1 MLIFMP
7 SAATNYLDPQ
17 TLASIGALD
26 LRARMIVEG
35 VMTGMHRSPFQGFSV
50 EFAQHRQYAPG
61 DDIRHLDWKIFGR
74 TDKLYLKQYQQETNL
89 DLLLLVDV
97 SGSMAYTSQQATKA
111 TKDKAGN
118 VTPARQAWR
127 KFDHAASLAAAM
139 AYLALGQQDR
149 VGLMMFS
156 SSMRSATR
164 LSNTHDHWRGIVE
177 ALASAKINTLEQQA
191 AAKEAADAAK
201 NAGNKA
207 SGKASGQSSDKQAAE
222 AEFQTTLATTNL
234 GRVFDEVL
242 AKLTRRSILV
252 LISDLFDDTDALA
265 TAMARTHHR
274 GHDLIILQTL
284 DPAEREFPFRGP
296 SEFIGTEGEGRIP
309 LDPEAL
315 RKMYL
320 ESFGAHQKIV
330 EETARRFHF
339 DHLAL
344 DTSQSL
350 GPPLSHFLARR
361 GAMINQGH

>member
-1 MLIFMP
+1 M
-7 SAATNYLDPQ
+7 STAATNYLDPK

-50 EFAQHRQYAPG
+50 EFAQHRQYTPG

-97 SGSMAYTSQQATKA
+97 SGSMSYTSQPATKA
-111 TKDKAGN
+111 TSSQ
-118 VTPARQAWR
+118 PARQAWR

-177 ALASAKINTLEQQA
+177 ALATAKLSTQTDG
-191 AAKEAADAAK
+191 DAASTSP
-201 NAGNKA
+201 NTSTSESAPN
-207 SGKASGQSSDKQAAE
+207 QTLQATA
-222 AEFQTTLATTNL
+222 ARTDL

-252 LISDLFDDTDALA
+252 LISDLFDDTQALA
-265 TAMARTHHR
+265 TAMARAHHR

-284 DPAEREFPFRGP
+284 DPAERTFTFRGP
-296 SEFIGTEGEGRIP
+296 SEFVGMEGESRIQ
-309 LDPEAL
+309 LDPEAM
-315 RKMYL
+315 RAMYL
-320 ESFGAHQKIV
+320 EAFNAHQREV
-330 EETARRFHF
+330 EEAARRFHF

-344 DTSQSL
+344 DTSASL

-361 GAMINQGH
+361 GAMIHQGH

>member
-1 MLIFMP
+1 MS
-7 SAATNYLDPQ
+7 SAASTYLDPH
-17 TLASIGALD
+17 TLAAIGALD

-97 SGSMAYTSQQATKA
+97 SGSMSYTSQKA
-111 TKDKAGN
+111 TNATGDQ
-118 VTPARQAWR
+118 PARQAWR

-177 ALASAKINTLEQQA
+177 ALATAKINTLENNEKES
-191 AAKEAADAAK
+191 AKK
-201 NAGNKA
+201 NNAQDKAGLGDDSTDGS
-207 SGKASGQSSDKQAAE
+207 SGDSAE
-222 AEFQTTLATTNL
+222 ASLETTTAKTDL

-242 AKLTRRSILV
+242 AKLRRRSILV
-252 LISDLFDDTDALA
+252 LISDLFDDTEALA
-265 TAMARTHHR
+265 TAMARAHHR
-274 GHDLIILQTL
+274 GHDLILLQTL
-284 DPAEREFPFRGP
+284 DPAERDFPFRGP
-296 SEFIGTEGEGRIP
+296 SEFVGTEGEGRIP

-315 RKMYL
+315 RTMYL
-320 ESFGAHQKIV
+320 DSFNAHQKQV

-344 DTSQSL
+344 DTSSSL

-361 GAMINQGH
+361 KAMINQGH